1 MLNARSASV
10 IAIVIGLL
18 AVGSATFR
26 IITAPERMA
35 QRRAADELACTNS
48 GGTMTKV
55 GRNDVCVKNEGV
67 VSR

>member
-1 MLNARSASV
+1 MLTARSASV

-26 IITAPERMA
+26 IVTAPERMA
-35 QRRAADELACTNS
+35 QRRAADALACTNG

-55 GRNDVCVKNEGV
+55 GTNDVCVKKTG
-67 VSR
+67 S